1 MMDEIL
7 IILIL
12 ILLNGLFAMS
22 EIAIVSSRKSRL
34 DELLRKG
41 RKKAKLVIALSE
53 NPNRFLSTVQV
64 GITLISI
71 LIGVFGGRDFAL
83 MLATKLGW
91 LGFSPVTTER
101 IALAIV
107 VVIITFFSITIGEL
121 LPKRIGLT
129 NPERISMAVA
139 QPMMF
144 LSKLTAPFVWLLS
157 VSTDFLVKLLDIRKR
172 TESQVTEEEIRA
184 LIEEGTEGGAIQEI
198 EQDIVERV
206 FHLGDQRIG
215 ALMTTRGNIV
225 WLDSLDT
232 NEQNLQIIK
241 DNTHSVYPL
250 CEEELDNILGI
261 IYAKDLLIA
270 MLVDPDLDLKKYIKP
285 VNYVPSDQKAYEVL
299 ERFKASKIHYA
310 FVVDEF
316 GSIEGMVT
324 INDIL
329 DGLVGDI
336 TDTDEPEIVEREDGT
351 WLIDGQLAFFEFIH
365 EFEIEN
371 YDYSQDQFHSMG
383 GFAIHELKSI
393 PKAGDRFDWN
403 GFRFEIIDMDGN
415 RVDKILLTKLPE
427 AE

>member
-1 MMDEIL
+1 MEEIL
-7 IILIL
+7 IIFIL

-53 NPNRFLSTVQV
+53 KPNRFLSTVQV

-71 LIGVFGGRDFAL
+71 LIGVFGGRDFAM
-83 MLATKLGW
+83 MLAPKLGW
-91 LGFSPVTTER
+91 LGFSVVFTER
-101 IALAIV
+101 LSLVIV
-107 VVIITFFSITIGEL
+107 VMIITFFSIIIGEL

-129 NPERISMAVA
+129 NPERIAMAIA
-139 QPMMF
+139 PAMIF
-144 LSKLTAPFVWLLS
+144 LSKLAAPFVWLLS
-157 VSTDFLVKLLDIRKR
+157 VITDFLMNFFNVRKR
-172 TESQVTEEEIRA
+172 SESQVTEEEIKA
-184 LIEEGTEGGAIQEI
+184 LLEEGTEGGAIQEI

-215 ALMTTRGNIV
+215 ALMTTRGNII
-225 WLDSLDT
+225 WLDSNDT

-250 CEEELDNILGI
+250 CEDELDNILGI
-261 IYAKDLLIA
+261 VYAKDLLIA
-270 MLVDPDLDLKKYIKP
+270 MLKEPDLDLKKYIKP
-285 VNYVPSDQKAYEVL
+285 VNYLPSDQKAYEVL
-299 ERFKASKIHYA
+299 EKFKASKIHYA

-336 TDTDEPEIVEREDGT
+336 TDTDEPEIIQREDGS

-371 YDYSQDQFHSMG
+371 YDYSQDQFHSLG

-393 PKAGDRFDWN
+393 PRAGDSFSWN
-403 GFRFEIIDMDGN
+403 GYHFEIMDMDGN

-427 AE
+427 EK